1 MIKQG
6 FIKEIGEPRTF
17 TDKDGNARHA
27 YPVVCDFPYTTQNG
41 RDATDELVADL
52 YADNPEYIEQVRGII
67 TQNRKCELTLYF
79 SVSLDSKGRKWQRL
93 SSAGLRIPSPEP
105 YHRRRRYRHLRPCTL
120 EYLWHDAGGSPWSS
134 HAGLSPVLLL
144 QHHQSADVIACGSD
158 RLEN

>member
-52 YADNPEYIEQVRGII
+52 YADKR
-67 TQNRKCELTLYF
+67 
-79 SVSLDSKGRKWQRL
+79 SVSQEHSPTRTETQDM
-93 SSAGLRIPSPEP
+93 RI
-105 YHRRRRYRHLRPCTL
+105 
-120 EYLWHDAGGSPWSS
+120 
-134 HAGLSPVLLL
+134 
-144 QHHQSADVIACGSD
+144 Q
-158 RLEN
+158 

>member
-41 RDATDELVADL
+41 KDATDELVADL

-79 SVSLDSKGRKWQRL
+79 SVSLDGKGRKWQRIKL
-93 SSAGLRIPSPEP
+93 SNI
-105 YHRRRRYRHLRPCTL
+105 TQ
-120 EYLWHDAGGSPWSS
+120 
-134 HAGLSPVLLL
+134 LL
-144 QHHQSADVIACGSD
+144 
-158 RLEN
+158 N